1 MQLRGN
7 LMALHQYYS
16 AFDTSKHFNWNRLAL
31 CWGMHFS
38 PIAVQINLTRKIR
51 KEKKRKYNKG
61 KQQQQ
66 Q

>member
-1 MQLRGN
+1 MR
-7 LMALHQYYS
+7 
-16 AFDTSKHFNWNRLAL
+16 DTDSVAYLAL

-66 Q
+66 QLHHTHNLQQLDDA